1 MSDYP
6 TASTSALI
14 DVLQHRASS
23 PFALSLGLGFAGASA
38 FLFSNVDTLLWSPTA
53 LVGSAKERK
62 KVGLEGNQGTAVE
75 LWAWYMSK
83 AVVSRNVRSIVIN
96 VHTDHSILLT
106 YSPRPESRSPSE
118 HSDSPLLDS

>member
-83 AVVSRNVRSIVIN
+83 AVVSRNVRSTVIDAY
-96 VHTDHSILLT
+96 TDHLVT
-106 YSPRPESRSPSE
+106 YSPRPESRSPLE